1 VRCMNCLQAFMK
13 IRTIHDIKSA
23 LCSGRNTWPLPEED
37 SGLPYTSFCD
47 DIFVKELAP
56 GVNHLN
62 RQGRFLQRKNH
73 ESGST
78 VYSSLTVHILCYTR
92 ESLRL
97 IDFRT
102 RP

>member
-1 VRCMNCLQAFMK
+1 MRYMNCLQPFMR
-13 IRTIHDIKSA
+13 IRRIHDIKSA
-23 LCSGRNTWPLPEED
+23 PCSGRNTWPLPEED
-37 SGLPYTSFCD
+37 SGLHYASLCY

-62 RQGRFLQRKNH
+62 CHGRFLQRKNH
-73 ESGST
+73 ESGCT

-92 ESLRL
+92 EPLRL